1 MGIEALDTR
10 IQAHAAGSPATA
22 ARRLKITPIA
32 ASRRLNPLETEL
44 GVRLMQR
51 SGCRKEGMIGV
62 VQAELAEGRRVRIDL
77 KDATPRELS
86 IRAVFPNARNV
97 LPKLRVFIDRL
108 QATLT
113 A

>member
-1 MGIEALDTR
+1 
-10 IQAHAAGSPATA
+10 
-22 ARRLKITPIA
+22 
-32 ASRRLNPLETEL
+32 
-44 GVRLMQR
+44 
-51 SGCRKEGMIGV
+51 MIGV
-62 VQAELAEGRRVRIDL
+62 VRAELAEGRLVRIDL

-108 QATLT
+108 QAVLT

>member
-1 MGIEALDTR
+1 
-10 IQAHAAGSPATA
+10 
-22 ARRLKITPIA
+22 
-32 ASRRLNPLETEL
+32 
-44 GVRLMQR
+44 MQR
-51 SGCRKEGMIGV
+51 SRCRKEGMIGV

-97 LPKLRVFIDRL
+97 LPKLRLSIGRL
-108 QATLT
+108 QAVLI